1 MKKRVLLGMSGG
13 IDSTVSALLLKQQGF
28 EVLGITF
35 NLFPSRNAEK
45 QTKDVTALCNK
56 LGIEHYFFDLQKE
69 FRNEIIDYY
78 TLEYLDGRTPFPCVV
93 CNVKIKWKYL
103 NKQAQLNNCDFIA
116 TGHYVQKKNIEKKF
130 FIQKGIDP
138 DKDQSFFLWN
148 LSQEILGKCI
158 FPLGGLLKT
167 EVRQIASKN
176 GFDALSEKKESMGAC
191 FIENTDYRIFL
202 QKELE
207 AKDIEVGPGK
217 FVNTNDEVIGFH
229 KGYPFYT
236 IGQRRGLNL
245 NTNDSNYILK
255 IDSDNNKIVIGT
267 KKELYKKQI
276 KLRDYILNDQK
287 YLDEEREVI
296 VKIRYRKQANWA
308 ILKKISNE
316 LLLVDLKEELDSIAP
331 GQTAVFYDGDL
342 VIGGGFIS

>member
-35 NLFPSRNAEK
+35 NLFPSTNAEK
-45 QTKDVTALCNK
+45 QRKDVTALCDN

-69 FRNEIIDYY
+69 FRTEIIDYY
-78 TLEYLDGRTPFPCVV
+78 TSEYLDGRTPFPCVV

-103 NKQAQLNNCDFIA
+103 NEQARLKNCDFIA
-116 TGHYVQKKNIEKKF
+116 TGHYVQKKNVEKKY
-130 FIQKGIDP
+130 FIQKGIDL

-148 LSQEILGKCI
+148 LSQEIIGKCV
-158 FPLGGLLKT
+158 FPLGSLFKK

-176 GFDALSEKKESMGAC
+176 GFEVLSEKKESMGAC
-191 FIENTDYRIFL
+191 FIENSDYRIFL
-202 QKELE
+202 QKEME
-207 AKDIEVGPGK
+207 AKGIEVGPGK
-217 FVNTNDEVIGFH
+217 FVNTNGEIIGFH

-245 NTNDSNYILK
+245 NTNGSNYVLK
-255 IDSDNNKIVIGT
+255 IDADTNKIVIGA

-276 KLRDYILNDQK
+276 KLTDYILNDQK
-287 YLDEEREVI
+287 YLDEEKEII
-296 VKIRYRKQANWA
+296 VKIRYRKQSNLAV
-308 ILKKISNE
+308 LKKISNE
-316 LLLVDLKEELDSIAP
+316 LILVDLKVELDSIAS